1 MDWFVV
7 FLVAGAAI
15 ALWRIVFQVRKLRQ
29 RNEDDWDARLIE
41 RVRRSGTDPFKPI
54 EVDFFLALPG
64 ESVAR
69 EVADELGREGFAVD
83 VKPVPDSSE
92 HPFSVHAMK
101 RMQLSLDGVRGVST
115 RLRAI
120 ATARGGRYDGW
131 AAAPSRAG

>member
-1 MDWFVV
+1 MDWFVI

-15 ALWRIVFQVRKLRQ
+15 ALWRIVVHVRKLGQ
-29 RNEDDWDARLIE
+29 RNEDDWDSRLIE
-41 RVRRSGTDPFKPI
+41 RIRRSGIDPFKPI

-64 ESVAR
+64 EAVAR
-69 EVADELGREGFAVD
+69 EVADELGREGFSVD
-83 VKPVPDSSE
+83 VKPVPDSTE

-115 RLRAI
+115 RLRGL

-131 AAAPSRAG
+131 AAAPSRSS